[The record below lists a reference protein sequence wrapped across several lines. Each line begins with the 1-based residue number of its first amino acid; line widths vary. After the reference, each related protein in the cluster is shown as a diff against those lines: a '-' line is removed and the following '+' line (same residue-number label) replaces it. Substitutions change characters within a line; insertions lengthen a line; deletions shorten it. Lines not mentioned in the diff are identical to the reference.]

1 MNRLTEMEYDSYLR
15 EMYIENCEER
25 DTWGDVRIS
34 FDEFLKRN
42 GEWLKKHYEE
52 SQKQNTEPR
61 G

>member
-1 MNRLTEMEYDSYLR
+1 MEYDSYLR

-25 DTWGDVRIS
+25 DTWGDVRMS

-42 GEWLKKHYEE
+42 GEWLKSHYEE
-52 SQKQNTEPR
+52 SQKQNTKPS